1 MLALTLFGY
10 KILYD
15 MKHLV
20 RLRLQSSRFWVNDKL
35 QVILYFI
42 SEWLVWLIACIMWCT
57 DEECFVSQLCH
68 VVCDTA
74 QEAAS
79 LQQKRGN
86 LQHYGA
92 TFDMLLSDILDHYRT
107 FGMLERYLKNPSKM
121 AGQLELQIASHTQS
135 LLIEKS
141 VTSA

>member
-1 MLALTLFGY
+1 MLCGA
-10 KILYD
+10 
-15 MKHLV
+15 
-20 RLRLQSSRFWVNDKL
+20 
-35 QVILYFI
+35 
-42 SEWLVWLIACIMWCT
+42 
-57 DEECFVSQLCH
+57 
-68 VVCDTA
+68 A

-121 AGQLELQIASHTQS
+121 AGQLELQISSHTQA

-141 VTSA
+141 VAAALLSNLLFVIGITCWLQC

>member
-1 MLALTLFGY
+1 M
-10 KILYD
+10 
-15 MKHLV
+15 
-20 RLRLQSSRFWVNDKL
+20 
-35 QVILYFI
+35 
-42 SEWLVWLIACIMWCT
+42 
-57 DEECFVSQLCH
+57 
-68 VVCDTA
+68 VCDAA

-107 FGMLERYLKNPSKM
+107 FGMLERYLKNPSRM
-121 AGQLELQIASHTQS
+121 ASQLELQIASHTQA

-141 VTSA
+141 IAFTLLIANILNLCYVILVLNYRLFCHHLCCKLHCNILLM

>member
-1 MLALTLFGY
+1 M
-10 KILYD
+10 IC
-15 MKHLV
+15 V
-20 RLRLQSSRFWVNDKL
+20 
-35 QVILYFI
+35 
-42 SEWLVWLIACIMWCT
+42 
-57 DEECFVSQLCH
+57 
-68 VVCDTA
+68 TA

-92 TFDMLLSDILDHYRT
+92 TFDMLLSDILDHWRT

-121 AGQLELQIASHTQS
+121 AGQLELQIALHTQS

-141 VTSA
+141 SSFTVY

>member
-1 MLALTLFGY
+1 MSF
-10 KILYD
+10 
-15 MKHLV
+15 
-20 RLRLQSSRFWVNDKL
+20 
-35 QVILYFI
+35 VI
-42 SEWLVWLIACIMWCT
+42 SV
-57 DEECFVSQLCH
+57 
-68 VVCDTA
+68 TA

-135 LLIEKS
+135 LLIEKF
-141 VTSA
+141 VTALALIHLLFVIGYNIIFA